1 MNAGAA
7 AALRHDAVGW
17 RAAQFDGGGRGR
29 GRLLNVDRLQGWVA
43 GARGGRREN
52 LHLLGQKLLLDV
64 LLCGCW
70 SLLYFSISSGVKV
83 MGWLSRGARDASS
96 APSADSILGSP
107 LGGA

>member
-1 MNAGAA
+1 MWIGCKAG
-7 AALRHDAVGW
+7 
-17 RAAQFDGGGRGR
+17 
-29 GRLLNVDRLQGWVA
+29 VA
-43 GARGGRREN
+43 GARAAEAGKAFTCLARS
-52 LHLLGQKLLLDV
+52 
-64 LLCGCW
+64 CCWMCCCAACW